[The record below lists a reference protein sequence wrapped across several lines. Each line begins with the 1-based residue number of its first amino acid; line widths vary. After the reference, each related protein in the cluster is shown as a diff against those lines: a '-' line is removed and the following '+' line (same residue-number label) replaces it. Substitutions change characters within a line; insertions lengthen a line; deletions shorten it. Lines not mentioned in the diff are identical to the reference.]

1 MKTFLLVGAAVVF
14 AGVAATMAFAAD
26 HKSAS
31 HSSAPTRTHVV
42 TPASKTSIVHKTPS
56 KSHPVVKKH
65 HRPVH
70 RTHHAK

>member
-14 AGVAATMAFAAD
+14 AGVAATMALAAD
-26 HKSAS
+26 HKSTK
-31 HSSAPTRTHVV
+31 HSAAPTRTTVV
-42 TPASKTSIVHKTPS
+42 TPAAKTSFVHKTPS
-56 KSHPVVKKH
+56 KAHPIVKKH

>member
-26 HKSAS
+26 HKSTRNS
-31 HSSAPTRTHVV
+31 PAPTRTTVV
-42 TPASKTSIVHKTPS
+42 TPAAKTSIVHKTPS
-56 KSHPVVKKH
+56 KAHPVVKKH

-70 RTHHAK
+70 RTHLAK